1 MEDRI
6 EKIRMAF
13 ERQVTALAR
22 QPSTSLCTAITKV
35 RLRNGLTCHVEDG
48 PWKLTVDMAKKSGGD
63 SRGPDPGV
71 LGRSAFGIV
80 PRRWLH
86 DVGRTPRCCVH
97 QPRG

>member
-48 PWKLTVDMAKKSGGD
+48 LGSSPWTWPRNPAVTAAV
-63 SRGPDPGV
+63 RIRECWV
-71 LGRSAFGIV
+71 V
-80 PRRWLH
+80 PRWDRASPLA
-86 DVGRTPRCCVH
+86 T
-97 QPRG
+97 